1 MVEVTLHRLGRSH
14 KALGPSVF
22 GVHAVRSIVD
32 GSGIKIGRRV
42 GYSPARINT
51 FIFVRIG
58 MGGFPA
64 IHFPIVNNTE
74 HTESP
79 IVGSRIAQ
87 GGIR

>member
-1 MVEVTLHRLGRSH
+1 MVNIALHRLGRSH

-22 GVHAVRSIVD
+22 GVHAVRSVVE
-32 GSGIKIGRRV
+32 GSGIKISRRV
-42 GYSPARINT
+42 GNSPARINT
-51 FIFVRIG
+51 FILVRIG

-64 IHFPIVNNTE
+64 IHFPIINNTK

-79 IVGSRIAQ
+79 VVGSRIAQ